1 MVFNETSGEVVTLSP
16 PIEDGNKV
24 EPRETVPRS
33 FLVDG
38 SASYL
43 EVDNGSPDS
52 SDLLAII
59 QHLAT
64 LSPFDYDLVREIEA
78 DRLGVRIS
86 YLDEE
91 VERIRQGQSTN
102 SLLPPEPE
110 PWPDPV
116 NGAEILSEIST
127 ILHRYLVLTDAQ
139 ATAIAIWIAHA
150 HAHDAATISP
160 RLSIASPVKRCG
172 KTTLLSVV
180 QTLVPRALSTSNIT
194 PAAVFRVIEAIKPT
208 LLIDEAD
215 TFLRGSDDL
224 RGILNGGHNR
234 ALARVIRIAGENLEP
249 MVFNIWA
256 PVAIAMIGRLP
267 STLADRSIEI
277 ELRRKR
283 KEEVCERFR
292 SDRIDHFVI
301 LRRKM
306 ARWAADHIDN
316 LRNADPEVPE
326 ELHDR
331 AADNWRPLLAIA
343 DEAGDPWP
351 QLARTAAIALTRTDT
366 DDAPG
371 IRLLEDI
378 RALSIT
384 APNRTSGIFTKD
396 LLQALHANEQRPWA
410 TWTRGRPITPHQLSR
425 LLGPF
430 GIPSPRTIRI
440 GHKTGKGYRF
450 DDFADAFSRYLP
462 TLTVTSTQAAN
473 SLDFDRHSTLREIN
487 GGIGSGGTDLL
498 DCHGVTD
505 LDADDGRGARPAPD
519 ASRSQARTVSRTTS
533 SRQVGIDR
541 SSNATQTRG
550 QPSQASM
557 IANVPIEPAP
567 AKFKFGWVRRLFA
580 DGA

>member
-1 MVFNETSGEVVTLSP
+1 VILVAMIFNEMSGEVVTLSP
-16 PIEDGNKV
+16 LIEDGNKV
-24 EPRETVPRS
+24 EPRETEPRS
-33 FLVDG
+33 LLVDG

-43 EVDNGSPDS
+43 EVDNQSPDS
-52 SDLLAII
+52 PDLLAII

-64 LSPFDYDLVREIEA
+64 LSPLDYDLVREIEA
-78 DRLGVRIS
+78 NRLGVRIS
-86 YLDEE
+86 CLDEE

-116 NGAEILSEIST
+116 NGAEILSETSAT
-127 ILHRYLVLTDAQ
+127 LRRYVVLTDAQ
-139 ATAIAIWIAHA
+139 ATAIALWIAHA
-150 HAHDAATISP
+150 HTHDAAMISP
-160 RLSIASPVKRCG
+160 RLSIASPTKRCG

-180 QTLVPRALSTSNIT
+180 QTLVPRALSTSNISS
-194 PAAVFRVIEAIKPT
+194 AAVFRVIEAAKPT

-215 TFLRGSDDL
+215 TFLRGNDDL

-267 STLADRSIEI
+267 STLADRSIEV

-283 KEEVCERFR
+283 KDEVCERFR

-301 LRRKM
+301 LRRKI
-306 ARWAADHIDN
+306 ARWTADHIDP

-351 QLARTAAIALTRTDT
+351 HLARTAAIALTRTDT

-378 RALSIT
+378 RAFSIT
-384 APNRTSGIFTKD
+384 APNRTSSIFTKD

-440 GHKTGKGYRF
+440 GQKTGKGYRF
-450 DDFADAFSRYLP
+450 EDFGDAFFRYLP
-462 TLTVTSTQAAN
+462 PLTVTSTQAAN
-473 SLDFDRHSTLREIN
+473 SLDFDRHSTLHEIN
-487 GGIGSGGTDLL
+487 GGIGSGGTDFL

-505 LDADDGRGARPAPD
+505 LDADDGREAKPAPH
-519 ASRSQARTVSRTTS
+519 ASPSQARTVSLSTTS

-541 SSNATQTRG
+541 
-550 QPSQASM
+550 
-557 IANVPIEPAP
+557 PAP
-567 AKFKFGWVRRLFA
+567 PPNRPNRASTIASAPASAKFKFGWVRRLV
-580 DGA
+580 GA

>member
-1 MVFNETSGEVVTLSP
+1 VILVAMVFNETSGEVVTTSP
-16 PIEDGNKV
+16 RTENGTQV
-24 EPRETVPRS
+24 ERAENEPRS
-33 FLVDG
+33 FLVDS
-38 SASYL
+38 SASYV
-43 EVDNGSPDS
+43 EVDNQS
-52 SDLLAII
+52 SEPPDLLTVI
-59 QHLAT
+59 QRLAT
-64 LSPFDYDLVREIEA
+64 LSPLDYDLVREFEA
-78 DRLGVRIS
+78 DRLGIRIS
-86 YLDEE
+86 CLDEE

-116 NGAEILSEIST
+116 NGAEILSEISAT
-127 ILHRYLVLTDAQ
+127 LRRYLVLTDAQ
-139 ATAIAIWIAHA
+139 ATAIALWIAHA
-150 HAHDAATISP
+150 YSHDAATISP
-160 RLSIASPVKRCG
+160 RLSITSPTKRCG

-180 QTLVPRALSTSNIT
+180 QTLAPRALSTSNIS

-215 TFLRGSDDL
+215 TFLRGNDDL

-249 MVFNIWA
+249 VVFNIWA

-283 KEEVCERFR
+283 KDEVYERFR

-301 LRRKM
+301 LRRKI
-306 ARWAADHIDN
+306 ARWAADHIDT

-351 QLARTAAIALTRTDT
+351 QLARTAAITLTRTDT

-384 APNRTSGIFTKD
+384 APNRSSGIFTKD

-440 GHKTGKGYRF
+440 GQKTGKGYRF

-462 TLTVTSTQAAN
+462 PLTVTPTQAAN
-473 SLDFDRHSTLREIN
+473 SLGFDRHSTLRKID
-487 GGIGSGGTDLL
+487 GGIGSGGTDPL

-505 LDADDGRGARPAPD
+505 LDADDGRGEKSPPNT
-519 ASRSQARTVSRTTS
+519 SRSQERTVNHSTRS
-533 SRQVGIDR
+533 SRQVSIDR
-541 SSNATQTRG
+541 SAPPRDRPNR
-550 QPSQASM
+550 AST
-557 IANVPIEPAP
+557 IASAPAP